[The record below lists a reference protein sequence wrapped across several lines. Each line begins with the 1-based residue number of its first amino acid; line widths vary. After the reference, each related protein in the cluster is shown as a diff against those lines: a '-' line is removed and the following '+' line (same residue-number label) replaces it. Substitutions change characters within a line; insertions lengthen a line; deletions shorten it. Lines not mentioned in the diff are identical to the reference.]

1 MTPLQ
6 KATLEVLQDTAASG
20 RPLVTYAFIVNE
32 VERKLGHDVMWQS
45 IVGAFA
51 KCRVW
56 IDSTNGKMNT
66 AAFYSLTPEGANA
79 LKEAADKRERE
90 HPMGAQMPGKFFVF
104 VEEVQRI
111 RRHTMIVRADTA
123 DEAEARARVE
133 CDEGR
138 TPATMT
144 VTIERTY
151 TTKPVREGNGA

>member
-6 KATLEVLQDTAASG
+6 KATLEVLQDAAASG
-20 RPLVTYAFIVNE
+20 RSYVTCNHIVDGVKE
-32 VERKLGHDVMWQS
+32 KLGHAVMWNS

-56 IDSTNGKMNT
+56 VGTTSGKMNT
-66 AAFYSLTPEGANA
+66 HAFYFLSREGADA
-79 LKEAADKRERE
+79 LKEETERRERE

-111 RRHTMIVRADTA
+111 RRHTMIVRANTA
-123 DEAEARARVE
+123 DEAEARARTE

-138 TPATMT
+138 MPATMT
-144 VTIERTY
+144 ITIERTY
-151 TTKPVREGNGA
+151 TVKPVREGHGA